1 MQQGKTKKALA
12 VNESLPQGVKEE
24 CNNIIQYGGGKCQM
38 PNLNLTNEECDLLI
52 FLCAKHAF
60 ARHEAAIACAAII
73 AKVAMSKE
81 EAQMQEGL

>member
-1 MQQGKTKKALA
+1 
-12 VNESLPQGVKEE
+12 
-24 CNNIIQYGGGKCQM
+24 M

-81 EAQMQEGL
+81 AQMQEGL